1 MKSLTQQ
8 KGKNMIIKCNITGM
22 PSTRL
27 KLTSKLFTQ
36 LHVERKTDKFGRRV
50 STSWTT
56 GNTEVTLE
64 RYHSN
69 KNSKDID
76 GVIYVGRSFQQYMDK
91 FDADL
96 GLRLAAV
103 RALNKFF
110 LLNGKNAVDA
120 KKLAEMGADIVM
132 ANKDKKSAVVGN
144 AAPAKNVK
152 AVAKTV
158 PAKAK
163 KRGRPSKS
171 VEAGSAKSSV
181 APKKRGRPRKQ
192 PV

>member
-1 MKSLTQQ
+1 
-8 KGKNMIIKCNITGM
+8 MIIKLNITGM

-36 LHVERKTDKFGRRV
+36 LHVERKNDEFGRRV

-69 KNSKDID
+69 KNSKDVD

-96 GLRLAAV
+96 GLRLAVV

-120 KKLAEMGADIVM
+120 KKLAEMGVQI
-132 ANKDKKSAVVGN
+132 
-144 AAPAKNVK
+144 
-152 AVAKTV
+152 
-158 PAKAK
+158 
-163 KRGRPSKS
+163 
-171 VEAGSAKSSV
+171 
-181 APKKRGRPRKQ
+181 
-192 PV
+192 

>member
-1 MKSLTQQ
+1 
-8 KGKNMIIKCNITGM
+8 MIIKLNITGM

-69 KNSKDID
+69 KNSKDVD

-96 GLRLAAV
+96 GLRLATV
-103 RALNKFF
+103 RAFNKFF
-110 LLNGKNAVDA
+110 SLNGLNDDAA
-120 KKLAEMGADIVM
+120 KKLADAAAEVVV
-132 ANKDKKSAVVGN
+132 ANKDKKSAVVGCA
-144 AAPAKNVK
+144 AAPAKKVK
-152 AVAKTV
+152 TVAKT
-158 PAKAK
+158 AAAK
-163 KRGRPSKS
+163 KRGRP
-171 VEAGSAKSSV
+171 AKSDKAVASTAQASV

>member
-1 MKSLTQQ
+1 
-8 KGKNMIIKCNITGM
+8 MIIKLNITGM

-69 KNSKDID
+69 KNSKDVD

-96 GLRLAAV
+96 GLRLATV
-103 RALNKFF
+103 RAFNKFF
-110 LLNGKNAVDA
+110 SLNGLNDDAA
-120 KKLAEMGADIVM
+120 KKLADAAAEVVM
-132 ANKDKKSAVVGN
+132 ANKDKKSAVIGT
-144 AAPAKNVK
+144 AAPAKKVK
-152 AVAKTV
+152 TVAKT
-158 PAKAK
+158 AAAK
-163 KRGRPSKS
+163 KRGRPAKADKS
-171 VEAGSAKSSV
+171 VASTAQASA

>member
-1 MKSLTQQ
+1 
-8 KGKNMIIKCNITGM
+8 MIIKLNITGM
-22 PSTRL
+22 ASTRV

-96 GLRLAAV
+96 GLRLATV
-103 RALNKFF
+103 RAFNKFF
-110 LLNGKNAVDA
+110 SLNGKNAEDA
-120 KKLAEMGADIVM
+120 KKLAEVAADIVM
-132 ANKDKKSAVVGN
+132 ANKDKKSAVIGT
-144 AAPAKNVK
+144 AAPAKKVK
-152 AVAKTV
+152 AVVKT
-158 PAKAK
+158 ASAK
-163 KRGRPSKS
+163 KRGRP
-171 VEAGSAKSSV
+171 AKDAKAVASTAKASV

>member
-1 MKSLTQQ
+1 
-8 KGKNMIIKCNITGM
+8 MIIKLNITGM

-36 LHVERKTDKFGRRV
+36 LHVERKSDEFGRRV

-69 KNSKDID
+69 KNSKDVD

-96 GLRLAAV
+96 GLRLATV
-103 RALNKFF
+103 RAFNKFF
-110 LLNGKNAVDA
+110 ILNGQNAADA
-120 KKLAEMGADIVM
+120 KKLAAVATDIVM
-132 ANKDKKSAVVGN
+132 ANNDKKSVVVG
-144 AAPAKNVK
+144 AAPAKKVK
-152 AVAKTV
+152 TVAKT
-158 PAKAK
+158 AAAK
-163 KRGRPSKS
+163 KRGRP
-171 VEAGSAKSSV
+171 AKDAKAVASTAKASV

>member
-1 MKSLTQQ
+1 
-8 KGKNMIIKCNITGM
+8 MIIKLNITGM

-69 KNSKDID
+69 KNSKDVD

-96 GLRLAAV
+96 GLRLATV
-103 RALNKFF
+103 RAFTKFF
-110 LLNGKNAVDA
+110 SLNGKTAAEA
-120 KKLAEMGADIVM
+120 KKLAEVATDIVM
-132 ANKDKKSAVVGN
+132 TNKDKKSAVVGG
-144 AAPAKNVK
+144 AAPAKKVK
-152 AVAKTV
+152 TVAKT
-158 PAKAK
+158 AAAK
-163 KRGRPSKS
+163 KRGRPAKAEKS
-171 VEAGSAKSSV
+171 VESTAQASA

>member
-1 MKSLTQQ
+1 
-8 KGKNMIIKCNITGM
+8 MIIKLNITGM

-36 LHVERKTDKFGRRV
+36 LHVERKTDEFGRRV

-69 KNSKDID
+69 KNSKDVD

-96 GLRLAAV
+96 GLRLATV
-103 RALNKFF
+103 RAFTKFF
-110 LLNGKNAVDA
+110 SLNGKTAAEA
-120 KKLAEMGADIVM
+120 KKLAEVATDIVM
-132 ANKDKKSAVVGN
+132 ANKDKKSAVVGGA
-144 AAPAKNVK
+144 AAPAKKVK
-152 AVAKTV
+152 SVAKT
-158 PAKAK
+158 AAAK
-163 KRGRPSKS
+163 KRGRPAKADKAVAST
-171 VEAGSAKSSV
+171 AQASAS
-181 APKKRGRPRKQ
+181 PKKRGRPRKQ

>member
-1 MKSLTQQ
+1 
-8 KGKNMIIKCNITGM
+8 MIIKLNIAGM

-36 LHVERKTDKFGRRV
+36 LHVERKTDEFGRRV

-103 RALNKFF
+103 RAFTKFF
-110 LLNGKNAVDA
+110 VLNGQNAADA
-120 KKLAEMGADIVM
+120 KKLAAVATDIVM
-132 ANKDKKSAVVGN
+132 ANKDKKSAVVGT
-144 AAPAKNVK
+144 APAKKVK
-152 AVAKTV
+152 AVAKT
-158 PAKAK
+158 AAAK
-163 KRGRPSKS
+163 KRGRP
-171 VEAGSAKSSV
+171 AKDAKAVASTAKASV

>member
-1 MKSLTQQ
+1 
-8 KGKNMIIKCNITGM
+8 M

-69 KNSKDID
+69 KNSKDVD

-96 GLRLAAV
+96 GLRLATV
-103 RALNKFF
+103 RAFTKFF
-110 LLNGKNAVDA
+110 SLNGLNDDAA
-120 KKLAEMGADIVM
+120 KKLADAAAEVVV
-132 ANKDKKSAVVGN
+132 ANKDKKSAVIGS
-144 AAPAKNVK
+144 ATPAKKVK
-152 AVAKTV
+152 TVAKT
-158 PAKAK
+158 AAAK
-163 KRGRPSKS
+163 KRGRP
-171 VEAGSAKSSV
+171 AKSDKAVASTAQASA

>member
-1 MKSLTQQ
+1 
-8 KGKNMIIKCNITGM
+8 MIIKCNITGIA
-22 PSTRL
+22 STRL

-69 KNSKDID
+69 KNSKDVD

-96 GLRLAAV
+96 GLRLATV
-103 RALNKFF
+103 RAFNKFF
-110 LLNGKNAVDA
+110 SLNGLNDDAA
-120 KKLAEMGADIVM
+120 KKLADAAAEVVM
-132 ANKDKKSAVVGN
+132 ANKEKKSAVIGT
-144 AAPAKNVK
+144 AAPAKK
-152 AVAKTV
+152 AKTVAKT
-158 PAKAK
+158 AAAK
-163 KRGRPSKS
+163 KRGRPAKADKAVAST
-171 VEAGSAKSSV
+171 AQASA

>member
-1 MKSLTQQ
+1 
-8 KGKNMIIKCNITGM
+8 M

-36 LHVERKTDKFGRRV
+36 LHVERKTDEFGRRV

-69 KNSKDID
+69 KNSKDVD

-103 RALNKFF
+103 RAFTKFF
-110 LLNGKNAVDA
+110 TLNGQNAADA
-120 KKLAEMGADIVM
+120 KKLAAVATDIVM
-132 ANKDKKSAVVGN
+132 ANKDKKSAVVGT
-144 AAPAKNVK
+144 AAPAKK
-152 AVAKTV
+152 AKTVAKT
-158 PAKAK
+158 AAAK
-163 KRGRPSKS
+163 KRGRP
-171 VEAGSAKSSV
+171 AKDAKAVASTAQASV

>member
-1 MKSLTQQ
+1 
-8 KGKNMIIKCNITGM
+8 MIIKCNITGIA
-22 PSTRL
+22 STRL

-76 GVIYVGRSFQQYMDK
+76 GVMYVGRSFQQYMDK

-132 ANKDKKSAVVGN
+132 ANKDKKSAVIGT
-144 AAPAKNVK
+144 AAPAKKVK
-152 AVAKTV
+152 TVAKT
-158 PAKAK
+158 AAAK
-163 KRGRPSKS
+163 KRGRPAKAEKS
-171 VEAGSAKSSV
+171 VASTAQASA

>member
-1 MKSLTQQ
+1 
-8 KGKNMIIKCNITGM
+8 MIIKLNITGM
-22 PSTRL
+22 ASTRV

-36 LHVERKTDKFGRRV
+36 LHVERKTDEFGRRV

-96 GLRLAAV
+96 GLRLATV
-103 RALNKFF
+103 RAFNKFF
-110 LLNGKNAVDA
+110 SLNGKDAAEA
-120 KKLAEMGADIVM
+120 KKLAEVATDIVM
-132 ANKDKKSAVVGN
+132 ANKDKKSAVVG
-144 AAPAKNVK
+144 AAPAKKVK
-152 AVAKTV
+152 AVVKT
-158 PAKAK
+158 AAAK
-163 KRGRPSKS
+163 KRGRP
-171 VEAGSAKSSV
+171 AKADKAVASTAKASV

>member
-1 MKSLTQQ
+1 
-8 KGKNMIIKCNITGM
+8 MIIKLNIAGM

-36 LHVERKTDKFGRRV
+36 LHVERKTDEFGRRV

-56 GNTEVTLE
+56 SNTEVTLE

-103 RALNKFF
+103 RAFTKFF
-110 LLNGKNAVDA
+110 VLNGQNAADA
-120 KKLAEMGADIVM
+120 KKLAAVATDIVM
-132 ANKDKKSAVVGN
+132 ANKDKKSAVVGT
-144 AAPAKNVK
+144 APAKKVK
-152 AVAKTV
+152 AVAKT
-158 PAKAK
+158 AAAK
-163 KRGRPSKS
+163 KRGRP
-171 VEAGSAKSSV
+171 AKDAKAVASTAQASV

>member
-1 MKSLTQQ
+1 
-8 KGKNMIIKCNITGM
+8 MIIKLNIAGM
-22 PSTRL
+22 ASTRL

-36 LHVERKTDKFGRRV
+36 LHVERKTDEFGRRV

-64 RYHSN
+64 RYHAN
-69 KNSKDID
+69 KNSKDTD

-96 GLRLAAV
+96 GLRLATV
-103 RALNKFF
+103 RAFNKFF
-110 LLNGKNAVDA
+110 TLNGQNAADA
-120 KKLAEMGADIVM
+120 KKLAAVATDIVM

-144 AAPAKNVK
+144 AAPAKK
-152 AVAKTV
+152 TKTVAKT
-158 PAKAK
+158 AAAK
-163 KRGRPSKS
+163 KRGRP
-171 VEAGSAKSSV
+171 AKAVASTAKASV

>member
-1 MKSLTQQ
+1 
-8 KGKNMIIKCNITGM
+8 MIIKCNITGIA
-22 PSTRL
+22 STRL

-132 ANKDKKSAVVGN
+132 ANKEKKSAVIGT
-144 AAPAKNVK
+144 AAPAKK
-152 AVAKTV
+152 AKTVAKT
-158 PAKAK
+158 AAAK
-163 KRGRPSKS
+163 KRGRPAKADKAVAST
-171 VEAGSAKSSV
+171 AQASA

>member
-1 MKSLTQQ
+1 
-8 KGKNMIIKCNITGM
+8 MIIKLNITGM

-69 KNSKDID
+69 KNSKDVD

-96 GLRLAAV
+96 GLRLATV
-103 RALNKFF
+103 RAFTKFF
-110 LLNGKNAVDA
+110 SLNGLNDDAA
-120 KKLAEMGADIVM
+120 KKLADAAAEVVV
-132 ANKDKKSAVVGN
+132 ANKDKKSAVIGS
-144 AAPAKNVK
+144 ATPAKKVK
-152 AVAKTV
+152 TVAKT
-158 PAKAK
+158 AAAK
-163 KRGRPSKS
+163 KRGRP
-171 VEAGSAKSSV
+171 AKSDKAVASTAQASA

>member
-1 MKSLTQQ
+1 
-8 KGKNMIIKCNITGM
+8 MIIKCNITGIA
-22 PSTRL
+22 STRL

-76 GVIYVGRSFQQYMDK
+76 GVMYVGRSFQQYMDK

-96 GLRLAAV
+96 GLRLAVV

-132 ANKDKKSAVVGN
+132 ANKEKKSAVIGTAV
-144 AAPAKNVK
+144 PAKKVK
-152 AVAKTV
+152 TVAKT
-158 PAKAK
+158 AAAK
-163 KRGRPSKS
+163 KRGRPAKADKAVAST
-171 VEAGSAKSSV
+171 AQASA

>member
-1 MKSLTQQ
+1 
-8 KGKNMIIKCNITGM
+8 MIIKLNITGM

-36 LHVERKTDKFGRRV
+36 LHVERKTDEFGRRV

-96 GLRLAAV
+96 GLRLATV
-103 RALNKFF
+103 RAFNKFF
-110 LLNGKNAVDA
+110 ILNGQIAADA
-120 KKLAEMGADIVM
+120 KKLAAVATDIVM
-132 ANKDKKSAVVGN
+132 ANKDKKSAVVG
-144 AAPAKNVK
+144 AAPAKKVK
-152 AVAKTV
+152 TVAKT
-158 PAKAK
+158 AAAK
-163 KRGRPSKS
+163 KRGRP
-171 VEAGSAKSSV
+171 AKADKAVASTAKASV

>member
-1 MKSLTQQ
+1 
-8 KGKNMIIKCNITGM
+8 MIIKLNIAGM

-36 LHVERKTDKFGRRV
+36 LHVERKTDEFGRRV

-103 RALNKFF
+103 RAFTKFF
-110 LLNGKNAVDA
+110 VLNGQNAADA
-120 KKLAEMGADIVM
+120 KKLAAVATDIVM
-132 ANKDKKSAVVGN
+132 ANKDKKSAVVGT
-144 AAPAKNVK
+144 APAKKVK
-152 AVAKTV
+152 AVAKT
-158 PAKAK
+158 AAAK
-163 KRGRPSKS
+163 KRGRPAKDAKAVAST
-171 VEAGSAKSSV
+171 AQASA

>member
-1 MKSLTQQ
+1 
-8 KGKNMIIKCNITGM
+8 MIIKLNITGM

-36 LHVERKTDKFGRRV
+36 LHVERKTDEFGRRV

-64 RYHSN
+64 RYH
-69 KNSKDID
+69 KDVD

-91 FDADL
+91 FDGDL
-96 GLRLAAV
+96 GLRLATV
-103 RALNKFF
+103 RAFNKFF
-110 LLNGKNAVDA
+110 TLNGKTAAEA
-120 KKLAEMGADIVM
+120 KKLAEVAADIVM
-132 ANKDKKSAVVGN
+132 ANKDKKSAVVGA
-144 AAPAKNVK
+144 AAPAKKVK
-152 AVAKTV
+152 AVAKT
-158 PAKAK
+158 AAAK
-163 KRGRPSKS
+163 KRGRPAKADKAVAST
-171 VEAGSAKSSV
+171 AQASA